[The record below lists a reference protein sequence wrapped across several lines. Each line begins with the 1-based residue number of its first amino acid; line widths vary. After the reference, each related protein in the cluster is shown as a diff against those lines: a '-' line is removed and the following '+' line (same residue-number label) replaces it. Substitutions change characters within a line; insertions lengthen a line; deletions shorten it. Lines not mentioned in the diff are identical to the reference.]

1 MGGKTVN
8 ETFGE
13 SVLITFECFEF
24 PKCVQKFVCLQ
35 LLPPILSFMYQSRIK
50 RFHLALVW
58 PCIPD
63 IHLKPFRIS
72 MALQWLSKGKQ
83 DDSDEGEWRVPEAR
97 VRRAAA
103 TSMRRQEREAAS
115 KNNTAATE
123 ASKAAAA
130 EPEAAEEA
138 VATEAAAAT
147 AEAAA
152 ATAKTAGK
160 DMKYDLQEKKML
172 EMEQELQVMKRHL
185 NNLQDEVNGLRRTCD
200 LLWNFN
206 KFHGTAPVHQTL

>member
-1 MGGKTVN
+1 
-8 ETFGE
+8 
-13 SVLITFECFEF
+13 
-24 PKCVQKFVCLQ
+24 
-35 LLPPILSFMYQSRIK
+35 
-50 RFHLALVW
+50 
-58 PCIPD
+58 
-63 IHLKPFRIS
+63 
-72 MALQWLSKGKQ
+72 MA
-83 DDSDEGEWRVPEAR
+83 
-97 VRRAAA
+97 
-103 TSMRRQEREAAS
+103 AAS

-138 VATEAAAAT
+138 VAT
-147 AEAAA
+147 EAAA

-200 LLWNFN
+200 LLLSQDEFP
-206 KFHGTAPVHQTL
+206 GTALVHQTL